1 MLQKGKT
8 KMDLDKISNKLEK
21 ELKPDRYRHTK
32 GVMYTAAAMAM
43 RYEQDIQEAMLA
55 GLLHDCGKFTSSEEQ
70 VELCKKY
77 KIELSEAELQVLPL
91 IHAKLGA
98 YLAKEKYKVDNER
111 VINAILYHTTG
122 RPNMTML
129 DKIIYLS
136 DYIEPGRKMIPG
148 LTEVRKEAFTDI
160 DHAVS
165 LCAKNTLEYLK
176 WQKRPIDPM
185 TAKTY
190 EYYSK

>member
-1 MLQKGKT
+1 MENL
-8 KMDLDKISNKLEK
+8 LL
-21 ELKPDRYRHTK
+21 LKNRSSYVKNIIVDS
-32 GVMYTAAAMAM
+32 AANIPA
-43 RYEQDIQEAMLA
+43 
-55 GLLHDCGKFTSSEEQ
+55 
-70 VELCKKY
+70 ELCKKY

>member
-8 KMDLDKISNKLEK
+8 KMDLDKISKKLEK
-21 ELKPDRYRHTK
+21 KLKPDRYRHTK

-55 GLLHDCGKFTSSEEQ
+55 GLLHDCGKFTSPEEQ

-129 DKIIYLS
+129 DKIIYLFENFS
-136 DYIEPGRKMIPG
+136 ISLQNILILLHPYTFLLHLHELSFHPHQNQALLLIFFPVLNIIFEYILRS
-148 LTEVRKEAFTDI
+148 F
-160 DHAVS
+160 
-165 LCAKNTLEYLK
+165 LK
-176 WQKRPIDPM
+176 LF
-185 TAKTY
+185 
-190 EYYSK
+190 

>member
-21 ELKPDRYRHTK
+21 KLKPDRYRHTK

-70 VELCKKY
+70 VELCK
-77 KIELSEAELQVLPL
+77 
-91 IHAKLGA
+91 
-98 YLAKEKYKVDNER
+98 KYKVDNER